1 MTETNR
7 WSSCRMESLERIYGY
22 LDGELGP
29 EACQA
34 IEAHLRNCEEC
45 SDEYQIESMLKEL
58 VRRSCNCDV
67 APEGLAD
74 RIRARITVER
84 TQIHWQG

>member
-1 MTETNR
+1 
-7 WSSCRMESLERIYGY
+7 
-22 LDGELGP
+22 
-29 EACQA
+29 
-34 IEAHLRNCEEC
+34 
-45 SDEYQIESMLKEL
+45 MLKEL

-84 TQIHWQG
+84 TQIRW